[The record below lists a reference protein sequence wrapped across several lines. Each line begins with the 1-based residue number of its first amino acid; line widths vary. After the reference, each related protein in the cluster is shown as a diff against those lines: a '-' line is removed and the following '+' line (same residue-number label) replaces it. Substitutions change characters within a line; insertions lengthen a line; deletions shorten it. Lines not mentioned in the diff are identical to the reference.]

1 MTYYLA
7 PDACLKWLETRS
19 VYRTTSDELYE
30 LDEESFDFLGRCA
43 SADGCASDATD
54 FINYCLDEGIL
65 TTQRT
70 QTNRPPL
77 IPAPTPSL
85 RYLELQIT
93 DRCNLRCKHCYI
105 GDAASHELSA
115 DQIGNILTEFGSLQG
130 LRVLITGGEPLL
142 HSDFHAINEMLPG
155 LMVRKVL
162 FTNGLLISSM
172 LLDNLNVDEIQISID
187 GLEPG
192 HDALRGKG
200 SFRKAMDAIALCRRR
215 GVDVSISTMV
225 HKKNLDDFT
234 GMDGIFRDLGIRD
247 WTVDIPC
254 ASGRLADNQEFLIR
268 PEQGGKYLGYGFG
281 AGLHDGG
288 EGYGCGLHLMSVL
301 ADGRIAKCTFYAD
314 TSVGT
319 IHDGLRACWEKIAP
333 VRLDDLA
340 CDCAYREA
348 CRGGCRYRAQLLGS
362 SRGKDLY
369 RCFLYAIIH
378 SESERA

>member
-30 LDEESFDFLGRCA
+30 LDEQSFDFLERCA
-43 SADGCASDATD
+43 SAYGCSSDKTD
-54 FINYCLDEGIL
+54 FIDYCLQEGIL
-65 TTQRT
+65 TTRQT
-70 QTNRPPL
+70 QLDRPPV
-77 IPAPTPSL
+77 IQAPTPSL

-105 GDAASHELSA
+105 GDASSHELSA
-115 DQIGNILTEFGSLQG
+115 DQFENILTEFGEMQG

-142 HSDFHAINEMLPG
+142 HSDFQTINDMLPRF
-155 LMVRKVL
+155 MVRKVL
-162 FTNGLLISSM
+162 FSNGLLITGM
-172 LLDNLNVDEIQISID
+172 LLENIHVDEIQISID
-187 GLEPG
+187 GLEQA
-192 HDALRGKG
+192 HDSLRGKG
-200 SFRKAMDAIALCRRR
+200 SFRRAMDAIALCREK
-215 GVDVSISTMV
+215 GVEVSVSTMV
-225 HKKNLDDFT
+225 HKKNLDDIAR
-234 GMDGIFRDLGIRD
+234 MDTIFRDMGVRD

-254 ASGRLADNQEFLIR
+254 ASGRLADNQEFLIQ

-281 AGLHDGG
+281 TGLHGGG

-301 ADGRIAKCTFYAD
+301 ADGRIAKCSFYAD

-319 IHDGLRACWEKIAP
+319 IYDGLRACWKKILP

-340 CDCAYREA
+340 CDCASRET

-369 RCFLYAIIH
+369 KCFQYDIIN
-378 SESERA
+378 SKFERT